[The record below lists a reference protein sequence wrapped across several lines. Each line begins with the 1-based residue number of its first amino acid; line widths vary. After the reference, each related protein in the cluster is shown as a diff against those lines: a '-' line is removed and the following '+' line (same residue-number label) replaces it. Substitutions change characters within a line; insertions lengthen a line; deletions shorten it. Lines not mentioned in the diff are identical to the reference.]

1 VTVGRFDARSCRIV
15 LTDAAAACVQPPL
28 LADGALPAAVVE
40 DAVLGTAVPRAGVP
54 ARAGADGWAV
64 APAAAGLGAAGLEG
78 AAAGV
83 ACDAGAL
90 APPGT
95 ATERVVTAGVVT
107 AGVVMA
113 GVVVA
118 GVVPTGAVAVGVV
131 TAGVVTAGTVAVGAV
146 TAGTVGVGIVG
157 VGTVGVGRVGVG
169 RVGVGSGSAAAG
181 DTAAAA
187 TTSATRNLRLT
198 GGKRTTA
205 GLVAG
210 SASRNYLAAMSS
222 SSSDHAPSPREDL
235 ELRVETCRI
244 RLWKGYVTGMFYA
257 AILDDAPDEGE
268 SVCEPSASFKW
279 RGRNDSEEARAA
291 HRDVVSRLAA
301 AGWTLAG
308 AAGDPWY
315 ATSFTRTVFAPREQP
330 AADEFCDDDETPV
343 PEPPAPEP
351 PTSPPPALPP
361 AAARKGIRVDVW
373 RVTAVTGLAAATLA
387 AVWLAVHDGVALP

>member
-1 VTVGRFDARSCRIV
+1 
-15 LTDAAAACVQPPL
+15 
-28 LADGALPAAVVE
+28 
-40 DAVLGTAVPRAGVP
+40 
-54 ARAGADGWAV
+54 
-64 APAAAGLGAAGLEG
+64 
-78 AAAGV
+78 
-83 ACDAGAL
+83 
-90 APPGT
+90 
-95 ATERVVTAGVVT
+95 
-107 AGVVMA
+107 
-113 GVVVA
+113 
-118 GVVPTGAVAVGVV
+118 
-131 TAGVVTAGTVAVGAV
+131 VAVGAV
-146 TAGTVGVGIVG
+146 TAGTVGVGIIG
-157 VGTVGVGRVGVG
+157 VGIVGVGRVGD
-169 RVGVGSGSAAAG
+169 GSGSAAAG

-187 TTSATRNLRLT
+187 TTSATRNLRVT
-198 GGKRTTA
+198 GGKRTPA

-268 SVCEPSASFKW
+268 SVCEPSPSFKW

-330 AADEFCDDDETPV
+330 AAAEFCDDDETPV